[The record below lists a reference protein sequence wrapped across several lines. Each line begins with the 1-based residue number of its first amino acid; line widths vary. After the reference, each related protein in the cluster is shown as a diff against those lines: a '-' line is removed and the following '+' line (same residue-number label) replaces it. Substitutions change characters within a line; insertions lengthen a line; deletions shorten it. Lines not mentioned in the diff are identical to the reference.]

1 MEARA
6 GHILRKRSYVP
17 VGCICN
23 FCIDLTQQW
32 ARSNSKEEGVVLLT
46 LEEVQSV
53 LVVLE
58 KTDCKAGSRKQRGSR
73 TQLENSRP
81 VPSNICNNTY

>member
-6 GHILRKRSYVP
+6 KHTLRKRSYVH

-32 ARSNSKEEGVVLLT
+32 ARSNSKEEVVALLT
-46 LEEVQSV
+46 LEEVQSESGMV
-53 LVVLE
+53 E
-58 KTDCKAGSRKQRGSR
+58 KTDCKAGSREQTRSR
-73 TQLENSRP
+73 TQLENPRP
-81 VPSNICNNTY
+81 APSNICNNTY